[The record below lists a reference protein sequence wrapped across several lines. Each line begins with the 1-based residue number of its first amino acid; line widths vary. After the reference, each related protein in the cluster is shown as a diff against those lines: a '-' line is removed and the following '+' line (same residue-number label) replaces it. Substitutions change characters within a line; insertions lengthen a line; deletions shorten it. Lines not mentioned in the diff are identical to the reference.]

1 MSISSYN
8 QLQAELNEYQYILF
22 NTIAGKPGR
31 MYLKQRNILPAT
43 AKFWGLGF
51 CPKNF
56 VPQIY
61 KNNSNSQQVMLQN
74 RIIIPI
80 YNANGK
86 LISIGGRKIDNTN
99 ITKYTNY
106 PFSTSRNLFGLF
118 VNKNTIRE
126 KNIAIIT
133 EGQLDVISAWQKGLS
148 TIVCSFGAHSGLEQ
162 IALLSRYTNNI
173 CVVFDADTAGLNGL
187 NTLKK
192 LNTYD
197 INLNLI
203 TNIFPTGYDLDN
215 WIQEHSA
222 QDFYDLINKNSLNIL
237 NDHLSNQ
244 LNNDIF

>member
-1 MSISSYN
+1 MSIPSYIK
-8 QLQAELNEYQYILF
+8 LQNELLEYQHILF
-22 NTIAGKPGR
+22 NTSSGKLGR
-31 MYLKQRNILPAT
+31 MYLKQRNISPTT
-43 AKFWGLGF
+43 ARFWGLGF
-51 CPKNF
+51 CPKDYI
-56 VPQIY
+56 PQIY
-61 KNNSNSQQVMLQN
+61 RKDSNPQQTMLQN

-86 LISIGGRKIDNTN
+86 LISLGGRKIDNTN

-173 CVVFDADTAGLNGL
+173 YAVFDADAAGLNGL

-197 INLNLI
+197 INLKLV
-203 TNIFPTGYDLDN
+203 TNIFPSGYDLDN
-215 WIQEHSA
+215 WIQDHSA
-222 QDFYDLINKNSLNIL
+222 QDFYDLLNKNENNIL
-237 NDHLSNQ
+237 QDRLSNQ